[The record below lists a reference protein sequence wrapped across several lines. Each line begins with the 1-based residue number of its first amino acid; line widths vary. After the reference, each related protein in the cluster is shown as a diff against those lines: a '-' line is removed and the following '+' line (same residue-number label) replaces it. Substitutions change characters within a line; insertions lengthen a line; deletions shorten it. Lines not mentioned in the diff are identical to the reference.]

1 MTKFTVA
8 IVGRPNVGKSTLFN
22 RLIGRRLA
30 IVHEAPGVTR
40 DRREA
45 DARLLDL
52 RFRAID
58 TAGLEEAAADSLET
72 RMREQT
78 ERALDEADIALF
90 LIDARAGVTAL
101 DTHFAK
107 WLRRRGLP
115 IVLAANKCEGMA
127 AEPGLAEAY
136 SLGLGQPIPLS
147 AEHGQ
152 GLTDL
157 ADAIRPFLDAHDS
170 LQEDEATAEDEQ
182 GDGPLKLA
190 VVGRPNVGKSTLVNR
205 LLGEQRV
212 LTGPEAG
219 VTRDAITIDWSWQGR
234 EVQLVDTAGLR
245 KRARVTDK
253 LERLSG
259 ADAQRAIRF
268 AQVVVLLIDANA
280 VMERQDLIIA
290 RQTVDEGRA
299 LVIAVNKWDACADR
313 QAALAAL
320 RDRLER
326 SLPQVRGVPTVTVS
340 ALKGRN
346 LDRLMAAVFEAY
358 EVWNARVRTGRLNRW
373 LEQVTEAHP
382 PPLSKGRRVR
392 LKYIA
397 QVKTRPPS
405 YAVFCSRPEAIPAS
419 YVRYLENQLRADFDL
434 PGTPLRLSL
443 RKGDNPY
450 AKTARSKTGSG

>member
-22 RLIGRRLA
+22 RLVGRRLA

-45 DARLLDL
+45 DASLLDL
-52 RFRAID
+52 RFRVID
-58 TAGLEEAAADSLET
+58 TAGLEDAAPDSLET

-78 ERALDEADIALF
+78 ERALDQADIALF

-101 DTHFAK
+101 DAHFGK
-107 WLRRRGLP
+107 WLRRRGQPL
-115 IVLAANKCEGMA
+115 VLAANKCEGMA

-136 SLGLGQPIPLS
+136 GLGLGRPVPLS

-152 GLTDL
+152 GLADL
-157 ADAIRPFLDAHDS
+157 AHAIRPLLAAHQD
-170 LQEDEATAEDEQ
+170 LQEGEPAAAGE
-182 GDGPLKLA
+182 GRDGPLKMA

-205 LLGEQRV
+205 LLGVERV

-219 VTRDAITIDWSWQGR
+219 VTRDAITIDWSWQGH

-245 KRARVTDK
+245 KRARVTER
-253 LERLSG
+253 LERLSV

-280 VMERQDLIIA
+280 VMERQDLMIA
-290 RQTVDEGRA
+290 RQTVEEGRA

-346 LDRLMAAVFEAY
+346 LDRLMTAVFDAY
-358 EVWNARVRTGRLNRW
+358 EVWNARVPTGRLNRW

-382 PPLSKGRRVR
+382 PPLSQGRRVR

-397 QVKTRPPS
+397 QVKSRPPS

-450 AKTARSKTGSG
+450 AKTKRAKAGSG